1 MDMSKSSSHYL
12 QFAHMT
18 SGCTL
23 KGKNLSSQ
31 RQRILSCESVIPS
44 QWNCEDYPYHF
55 IPCLMFAQDHNPI
68 SDHWKF
74 LIFSKFIGVDWS
86 LIYED
91 HFWPGL
97 GLPRPKAIV
106 VIPQNQPLPKHLR
119 KKTSKSAKHACH
131 YATKERPVKITM
143 YLGLDIIIKIKF
155 TTIFDRCAILNVLNY
170 LTKNFES

>member
-1 MDMSKSSSHYL
+1 MISLESPHRGDSNEYT
-12 QFAHMT
+12 QYTIF
-18 SGCTL
+18 
-23 KGKNLSSQ
+23 NLNKIKHCKLSQ
-31 RQRILSCESVIPS
+31 
-44 QWNCEDYPYHF
+44 
-55 IPCLMFAQDHNPI
+55 
-68 SDHWKF
+68 
-74 LIFSKFIGVDWS
+74 
-86 LIYED
+86 IYSYG
-91 HFWPGL
+91 FWPGL

>member
-1 MDMSKSSSHYL
+1 MKRGPVSTAYL
-12 QFAHMT
+12 VKRGPVSTACSFRT
-18 SGCTL
+18 PL
-23 KGKNLSSQ
+23 KGRIAVLYIFMIKLSMYVS
-31 RQRILSCESVIPS
+31 
-44 QWNCEDYPYHF
+44 
-55 IPCLMFAQDHNPI
+55 
-68 SDHWKF
+68 SD
-74 LIFSKFIGVDWS
+74 D
-86 LIYED
+86 
-91 HFWPGL
+91 FWPGL

-155 TTIFDRCAILNVLNY
+155 TTIFDRCATLNVLNY

>member
-1 MDMSKSSSHYL
+1 MHAIHLFISLVQPFLAQRLKLLRFRFPSH
-12 QFAHMT
+12 FV
-18 SGCTL
+18 
-23 KGKNLSSQ
+23 N
-31 RQRILSCESVIPS
+31 
-44 QWNCEDYPYHF
+44 
-55 IPCLMFAQDHNPI
+55 
-68 SDHWKF
+68 
-74 LIFSKFIGVDWS
+74 
-86 LIYED
+86 
-91 HFWPGL
+91 FWPGL

>member
-1 MDMSKSSSHYL
+1 MIHQTAWDTVY
-12 QFAHMT
+12 
-18 SGCTL
+18 
-23 KGKNLSSQ
+23 
-31 RQRILSCESVIPS
+31 
-44 QWNCEDYPYHF
+44 F
-55 IPCLMFAQDHNPI
+55 IPKSELNAYMYLKQI
-68 SDHWKF
+68 KVILVLSTVK
-74 LIFSKFIGVDWS
+74 
-86 LIYED
+86 IYS
-91 HFWPGL
+91 FWPGL